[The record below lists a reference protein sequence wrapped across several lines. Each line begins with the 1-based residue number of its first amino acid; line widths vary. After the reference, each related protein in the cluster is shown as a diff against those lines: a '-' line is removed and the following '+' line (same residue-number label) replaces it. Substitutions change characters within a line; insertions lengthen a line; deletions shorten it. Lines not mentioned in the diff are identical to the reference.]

1 MTAVMLPRA
10 QRLTTAEFAQVFAQS
25 RVLRHPLMI
34 LRAHRRISQGT
45 VFTDGAQARA
55 AFVVAK
61 KLGKATVRNR
71 VRRRIRECY
80 RLQGWHAEP
89 RLAGFDLIFMATA
102 AALTADRAQ
111 LDAAL
116 AQLLRRAAPRD

>member
-1 MTAVMLPRA
+1 MLPRA
-10 QRLTTAEFAQVFAQS
+10 QRLTTAEFAQAFAQS
-25 RVLRHPLMI
+25 RVLRHPLLI
-34 LRAHRRISQGT
+34 LRAHRRIWHGAT
-45 VFTDGAQARA
+45 LADGAQARA

-80 RLQGWHAEP
+80 RLQGLRTEP

-102 AALTADRAQ
+102 AALTADTVQ
-111 LDAAL
+111 LDEAL
-116 AQLLRRAAPRD
+116 AQLLRRAAQRG